1 MFVSALMLTAAA
13 PCAAQEQPAPDYEF
27 RSHWYLSLHGGV
39 QHTLGEAKFGDLL
52 SPNVQLGAG
61 WQLAP
66 WFGARLSVGAW
77 QSKGGFNGYTDGGAA
92 RNITYKYNYVAPA
105 IDFMFSLSDA
115 LCGFNPRRVV
125 SVSAFVG
132 GGAAIAFGND
142 EANDISRQGYT
153 LAYLWDGTKVLP
165 VGRGGVALDFR
176 LSDAVSLGIEGSA
189 NVTGDRYNS
198 KKAGNADW
206 YFNVLAGVK
215 VNLGKSYRK
224 PVPAPLPVREPEPVR
239 EVPAGKPQP
248 APQPEVRKVEDIR
261 RDIFFRINSYEISD
275 AEAVKIAE
283 LADYLKANAG
293 RRLSV
298 TGYADAQTGTDAVND
313 RLSRKRA
320 ESVVRMLVEKHNI
333 ARERIT
339 ADSKGARVQ
348 PFAENDLNRVS
359 VCVTAE

>member
-1 MFVSALMLTAAA
+1 MFVAALMLTAAA

-61 WQLAP
+61 WQLTP

-77 QSKGGFNGYTDGGAA
+77 QSKGGFNGYT
-92 RNITYKYNYVAPA
+92 
-105 IDFMFSLSDA
+105 
-115 LCGFNPRRVV
+115 
-125 SVSAFVG
+125 G

-142 EANDISRQGYT
+142 EANDISRQGYN

-224 PVPAPLPVREPEPVR
+224 SVPAPLPVREPEPVR

-298 TGYADAQTGTDAVND
+298 TGYADARTGTDAVND
-313 RLSRKRA
+313 RLSRQRA
-320 ESVVRMLVEKHNI
+320 EAVVRMLVEKHNI
-333 ARERIT
+333 ARGRIT
-339 ADSKGARVQ
+339 ADSKGARV
-348 PFAENDLNRVS
+348 
-359 VCVTAE
+359 